1 VKAYSF
7 YDPETGALSGSTFYA
22 TRPEYLA
29 ANTPRGLAAVEG
41 EWSASDHV
49 VDLNTKA
56 VVARSPMASAVDP
69 DRHRRETL
77 VKIAQLEARQMRPL
91 RELAIDPH
99 DRQARD
105 RVSAIDA
112 EIAALRTSLI

>member
-1 VKAYSF
+1 VKVYSF
-7 YDPETGALSGSTFYA
+7 YDPQTGVLTGSTFCA
-22 TRPEYLA
+22 SRPEYLE

-41 EWSASDHV
+41 EWNPLTHT
-49 VDLNTKA
+49 VDLETSA
-56 VVARSPMASAVDP
+56 VVPSPAAAPAVDP
-69 DRHRRETL
+69 DRQRRDTL
-77 VKIAQLEARQMRPL
+77 VKIAQLEARQLRPL

-112 EIAALRTSLI
+112 EIAALRSSLI